1 MYKGRKM
8 NGKDLLDILL
18 KYQYEGNLEN
28 MEIYFNA
35 DPAEFSEG
43 LKQIYSHEID
53 SEGDLILL
61 L

>member
-1 MYKGRKM
+1 M
-8 NGKDLLDILL
+8 NGKDLLNILL

-35 DPAEFSEG
+35 DPAGYFEG

-53 SEGDLILL
+53 SEGDLILQL
-61 L
+61 